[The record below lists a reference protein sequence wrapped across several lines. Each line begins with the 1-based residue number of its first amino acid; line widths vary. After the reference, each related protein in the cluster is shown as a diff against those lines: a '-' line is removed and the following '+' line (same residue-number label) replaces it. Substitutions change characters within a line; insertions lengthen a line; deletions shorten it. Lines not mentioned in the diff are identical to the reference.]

1 MALLNRA
8 RVSTS
13 TTGTGTVTLGAAV
26 TGYAT
31 FAEAGAVNATQ
42 YSYCIEDGNNFELGV
57 GTYTSSGTTF
67 SRDTVTLSKISGV
80 SGTDKI
86 NLSGSATIFI
96 TALAADI
103 GGGGGSGVSDG
114 DKGDITV
121 SSSGAVWTI
130 DNDAVTYAKMQNV
143 SATDRLL
150 GRSTSGA
157 GDVEE
162 ITCTS
167 FGRSLIDDADASAAR
182 TTLGLVIGTNVQ
194 AFDAD
199 LSTWAGLTPSANA
212 QSLVTAANYAAMRAL
227 LDLEAGTDFYSVSGA
242 NAAFQPLDS
251 DLTALA
257 ALTTNAAGRS
267 ILTLSDPNADRIA
280 FWDDSAGSYAHLE
293 VGSGLSLS
301 GTTLTA
307 SGGSSGVS
315 YATLSA
321 ARTLTSTTAMQA
333 LFESGHD
340 EIAVEASTTYLVDG
354 LFILTS
360 MSSTSGNLSF
370 SLLGAGTATLS
381 GARIDFYGADS
392 SLTTAGARQGSVS
405 GSNGDS
411 IAPDLM
417 TTTAATQMVF
427 RITGKIRV
435 NGAGTIIPS
444 VALTTA
450 AAADLDIDSHIVL
463 TKLGLTSTISVG
475 AS

>member
-31 FAEAGAVNATQ
+31 LAEAGAVNATQ

-103 GGGGGSGVSDG
+103 GGGSGVSDG

-121 SSSGAVWTI
+121 SSSGATWTI

-182 TTLGLVIGTNVQ
+182 TTLGLVIGTSVQ

-257 ALTTNAAGRS
+257 ALTTNPAGRS

-280 FWDDSAGSYAHLE
+280 FWDDSAGAYAHLE

-315 YATLSA
+315 YTTLASA
-321 ARTLTSTTAMQA
+321 RALTSTTSAQA
-333 LFESGHD
+333 LFDSAHD
-340 EIAVEASTTYLVDG
+340 ALAVDASSTYVFECLVH
-354 LFILTS
+354 ITA
-360 MSSTSGNLSF
+360 MSATSGNADF
-370 SLLGAGTATLS
+370 NLLGAGTATLS
-381 GARIDFYGADS
+381 GGRAMVWGLDGAHDNLS
-392 SLTTAGARQGSVS
+392 ARQGRLTDDGVS
-405 GSNGDS
+405 
-411 IAPDLM
+411 
-417 TTTAATQMVF
+417 TTGNMLAATTGTQMHALI
-427 RITGKIRV
+427 RGKFRV
-435 NGAGTIIPS
+435 NTGGTIIPS
-444 VALTTA
+444 IALTTA
-450 AAADLDIDSHIVL
+450 ASAQAEIDCYFFMQ
-463 TKLGLTSTISVG
+463 KLGATADISSG